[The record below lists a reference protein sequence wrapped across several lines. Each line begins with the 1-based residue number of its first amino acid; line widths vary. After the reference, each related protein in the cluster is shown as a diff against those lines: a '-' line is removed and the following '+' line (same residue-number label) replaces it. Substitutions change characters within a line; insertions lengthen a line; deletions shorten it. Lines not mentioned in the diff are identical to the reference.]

1 MLIVSYLPSLLSPRL
16 GDAIRD
22 IGGEHLPA
30 QTWPEVRNAIAQRHV
45 GVSVLDPYADRSA
58 RAAEVARLLRDYPS
72 IPIIAYTQF
81 VPAALRALALL
92 ARFGVYDTI
101 LFQFDDA
108 RTRLARLLVR
118 ASTHTLVGHAL
129 IALRAETG
137 LLTPRLAD
145 AVEDLFRRPYAYT
158 SARDL
163 VITSRTPLTT
173 LYRSLAYA
181 GLASPKRLFVAA
193 RLLHAAAYLRDPGY
207 TVQQVS
213 ERTGYRNPR
222 VLTQHA
228 RAVFG
233 SRPSELRDAAE
244 DTLIQCLL
252 SWARRPAETAAEI
265 RATIADNSSS
275 GSPILNELTEDAYT

>member
-1 MLIVSYLPSLLSPRL
+1 MLIVSYLSSLLTPRL

-30 QTWPEVRNAIAQRHV
+30 RTWLEVRDAIARRHV

-58 RAAEVARLLRDYPS
+58 HAAEVAHLLRDYPS

-81 VPAALRALALL
+81 VPAALRALTHL

-101 LFQFDDA
+101 LFQFDDG
-108 RTRLARLLVR
+108 RSRLARLLVR
-118 ASTHTLVGHAL
+118 ASTHTLVGSAL
-129 IALRAETG
+129 IALRTERE

-145 AVEDLFRRPYAYT
+145 AIDDLFRRPYAYG

-163 VITSRTPLTT
+163 VLTSGTPLTT
-173 LYRSLAYA
+173 LYRSLASA

-233 SRPSELRDAAE
+233 TRPSALRDADE
-244 DTLIQCLL
+244 HSLISGLL
-252 SWARRPAETAAEI
+252 YWARTRP
-265 RATIADNSSS
+265 
-275 GSPILNELTEDAYT
+275 P